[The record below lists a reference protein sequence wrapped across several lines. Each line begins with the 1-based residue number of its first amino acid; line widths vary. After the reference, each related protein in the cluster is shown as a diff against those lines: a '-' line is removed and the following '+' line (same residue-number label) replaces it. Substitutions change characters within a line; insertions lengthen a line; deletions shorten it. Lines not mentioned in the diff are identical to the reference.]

1 MNGFLNVNCGVTGQA
16 FTRVGNCS
24 AFEGTPKALIFHPMD
39 ESYDAT
45 DSKLFTTA
53 LDADLANGSAFAI
66 TAGIVNVEPS
76 GGESRVQQEGFGPS
90 KANGWDAYSEVYTI
104 NAGGF
109 CLLKQLLK
117 VDGRDYRMFI
127 VDDKDAVYGEAVA
140 SGNEIR
146 GFSVSL
152 GVSRRANNG
161 SEGGAIRLSA
171 HYSLDY
177 FKQMTRIA
185 AVNYEGDDIVT
196 VTAIRLL
203 STGTTQQYHLVDACS
218 GEKLDA
224 ATIATMVP
232 SKVVAYVIGSNGTVS
247 TVTPTHVAGNKYV
260 TITATAGL
268 QVGLRLVTPGTALG
282 TDPLFF
288 GLEDVTV
295 TAF

>member
-140 SGNEIR
+140 SGSEIR

-224 ATIATMVP
+224 ATIATLVP
-232 SKVVAYVIGSNGTVS
+232 SKVVAYVIAANGTVS
-247 TVTPTHVAGNKYV
+247 TVTPTHVAGNNYV

-268 QVGLRLVTPGTALG
+268 QVGLQLVTPGTTLG

-295 TAF
+295 TSF